1 MLYGVVCFVV
11 LCYNAYMKLYYDR
24 KSKDPTYFIQQ
35 GYRNGNKTSTRNVK
49 RIGKHSE
56 LLAITNDPLAYAKEQ
71 VAKYNEEM
79 KNAKVSM
86 ELSIDFDKKVKAS
99 DNIVS
104 ASALKNIGYYYL
116 HQMYHDLQVGK
127 FFKEITADRKIGF
140 DPNTVNRFLSCTRII
155 APASKRRTHL
165 HRSVYFEQPDFD
177 YVHILRT
184 MDLMEENY
192 EGYIRHLY
200 DHSTDIVKRSTAVCY
215 YDCSNFYFEIESPDD
230 DYVDEVTGE
239 IIGGFRKYGMS
250 KEHRPNPIVEM
261 GLFMDAD
268 GIPLSMCLVP
278 GNQSEQ
284 TTAIPLEK
292 ELGKMLKSKPFIY
305 CADAGLGSYHIRNF
319 NSMGGRAFV
328 VTQSIKKLSETLKQA
343 VFNDC
348 EYRLLSSGALVT
360 LKWMREFDRMAESN
374 RPLYLDKAFKVI
386 PAGNLIDLGLYEEKR
401 CKNGTTRR
409 VKAKGILPQK
419 LIITFSRKMMEYQRF
434 IRNRQIERAKKLLKN
449 MDPETFKKG
458 PNDITRFIKRNS
470 SGKNGEKAVDQYALD
485 TGRIAEEEK
494 YDGFYAIATNLD
506 ISEKDA
512 GGKEDVEKILEISAQ
527 RYKIEDCFR
536 LLKTNFSSRPVY
548 HRNKPRIIAHFMICY
563 TALLIFRLL
572 QKKLELAG
580 CHFTPNDIVETLQN
594 MQVTNLNDVLFAATY
609 EGSQILTA
617 LNVIYPKAQLDR
629 KYYQP
634 KQLKKIF
641 KNISG

>member
-1 MLYGVVCFVV
+1 MLYGVVLCKI
-11 LCYNAYMKLYYDR
+11 LCYNTCMKLNYDK

-35 GYRNGNKTSTRNVK
+35 GFRNGKKTSTRNVK

-56 LLAITNDPLAYAKEQ
+56 LLAITDDPLAYAKEQ

-79 KNAKVSM
+79 KNAKVSVD
-86 ELSIDFDKKVKAS
+86 LSIDFDRKVRAS
-99 DNIVS
+99 DDVVS
-104 ASALKNIGYYYL
+104 ASTLRNTGYYYL
-116 HQMYHDLQVGK
+116 QQIYHDLQIGN
-127 FFKEITADRKIGF
+127 FFADITQNRKIEF
-140 DPNTVNRFLSCTRII
+140 DPNLVNRFLTYARILD
-155 APASKRRTHL
+155 PASKRHTHMHL
-165 HRSVYFEQPDFD
+165 SEYYEQPDFD

-192 EGYIRHLY
+192 FQYISHLY
-200 DHSTDIVKRSTAVCY
+200 KTSTDIVKRNTSVCY

-239 IIGGFRKYGMS
+239 IIKGFRKYGMS

-284 TTAIPLEK
+284 TTAVPLEK
-292 ELGKMLKSKPFIY
+292 ELGKVLGGKPFIY

-328 VTQSIKKLSETLKQA
+328 VTQSIKKLSNALQDA
-343 VFNDC
+343 VFNDFD
-348 EYRLLSSGALVT
+348 YRLLSSGKPVSVET
-360 LKWMREFDRMAESN
+360 LKAFDKTDERYSG
-374 RPLYLDKAFKVI
+374 LYLDKAYKVV
-386 PAGNLIDLGLYEEKR
+386 PADNLVDLGLYEEKL
-401 CKNGTTRR
+401 CKNGKTRK
-409 VKAKGILPQK
+409 VKAKGLLPQK

-434 IRNRQIERAKKLLKN
+434 IRNRQIERAKNLLKN
-449 MDPETFKKG
+449 LDPETYKKG
-458 PNDITRFIKRNS
+458 PHDVTRFIKRNS
-470 SGKNGEKAVDQYALD
+470 KGKGGEKAEDLYCLDVDQ
-485 TGRIAEEEK
+485 IAEEEK
-494 YDGFYAIATNLD
+494 YDGFYAIATNLEIPD
-506 ISEKDA
+506 KQSEQLETVA
-512 GGKEDVEKILEISAQ
+512 QILEISGQ

-536 LLKTNFSSRPVY
+536 LLKTNFSSRPVF

-572 QKKLELAG
+572 QKKLTLTG
-580 CHFTPNDIVETLQN
+580 YHFTPDDIVENLQN
-594 MQVTNLNDVLFAATY
+594 MQVADINDLFYTATY

-617 LNVIYPKAQLDR
+617 LNAIYPLSQLDR
-629 KYYQP
+629 KYYLPHPIQHFFQ
-634 KQLKKIF
+634 K
-641 KNISG
+641 